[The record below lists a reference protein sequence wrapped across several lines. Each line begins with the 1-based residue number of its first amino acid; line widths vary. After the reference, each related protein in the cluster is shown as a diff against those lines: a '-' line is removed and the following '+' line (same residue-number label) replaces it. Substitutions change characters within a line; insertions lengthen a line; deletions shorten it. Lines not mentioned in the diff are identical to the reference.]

1 MKPVKT
7 SIDDPIAVDFM
18 EPDVIRAPGR
28 IGMSIAPGKNDEDGE
43 AIWKR
48 DLEADLRRLRNE
60 LGVDRLV
67 CLLEEDEM
75 SELGISELLRKASQ
89 LGIRTTHFPVD
100 DHGKPESIERFKE
113 VVLSTATAIRAG
125 ETVLI
130 HCKGGRGRTG
140 MFAAACLVEQ
150 GYDSEGAIDAVKRH
164 REGAL
169 TVEIK
174 CDAVHE
180 YAQNI
185 CRTGE

>member
-7 SIDDPIAVDFM
+7 SIDDPITVNFM
-18 EPDVIRAPGR
+18 EPEVIRAPGR

-48 DLEADLRRLRNE
+48 DLEADLKRLRNE

-75 SELGISELLRKASQ
+75 SELGIPELLRKARH
-89 LGIRTTHFPVD
+89 LGIGTTHFPVD
-100 DHGKPESIERFKE
+100 DHGKPESIEIFKE
-113 VVLSTATAIRAG
+113 VVLSTVTAIRAG

-140 MFAAACLVEQ
+140 MLAAACLVEQ
-150 GYDSEGAIDAVKRH
+150 GYDTESAIDAVKQH

-169 TVEIK
+169 TVKVK

-180 YAQNI
+180 YAQSI
-185 CRTGE
+185 GRTGG

>member
-48 DLEADLRRLRNE
+48 NLEADLKRLRNE

-185 CRTGE
+185 GRTDG